1 MTASAQLTPDRK
13 SYQLADRQV
22 GSWAGR
28 HLGSWVDSCT
38 ACGHAVMQVGR
49 KLGRQLRGGRRAGR
63 YVRRK
68 QLAAGRWTGRQ
79 VGRQTMGSGRQVGS
93 QAGVQLGRLTYRWAH
108 RLASSRPKAG
118 SRS

>member
-1 MTASAQLTPDRK
+1 MQSCR
-13 SYQLADRQV
+13 
-22 GSWAGR
+22 
-28 HLGSWVDSCT
+28 WV
-38 ACGHAVMQVGR
+38 VGR

-108 RLASSRPKAG
+108 RLASSRPLVTTNRKHLM
-118 SRS
+118 S